1 MADTPDE
8 DPISLE
14 ELARAFAQV
23 MGTPPQGRAEEGPQP
38 GAAEA
43 ATGPDE
49 LHAEPPHEPALAVE
63 EAPGDGA
70 PGAPGRGS
78 GPVTPLGL
86 LEAML
91 FVGDRDNRP
100 LTAARAAELMR
111 GVEPGEI
118 GGLVAELNRRYTQSG
133 CPYFVAEDSDGYRI
147 TLRKPFHPLR
157 EQFYGR
163 IRRARLSQAA
173 IDVLAIVA
181 YQQPLSAEQI
191 SAVRGKPSGSVLSQL
206 VHRCLLRIERRGACE
221 AGAPGT
227 PGAPGAPEAPGTP
240 GPGKRRT
247 AQYFTTDRF
256 LQLFGLQTLADLP
269 QSEELDRQ

>member
-1 MADTPDE
+1 
-8 DPISLE
+8 
-14 ELARAFAQV
+14 
-23 MGTPPQGRAEEGPQP
+23 
-38 GAAEA
+38 
-43 ATGPDE
+43 
-49 LHAEPPHEPALAVE
+49 
-63 EAPGDGA
+63 
-70 PGAPGRGS
+70 
-78 GPVTPLGL
+78 
-86 LEAML
+86 ML

-118 GGLVAELNRRYTQSG
+118 GGLIEELNQRYTRSG

-163 IRRARLSQAA
+163 IREARLSQAA

-191 SAVRGKPSGSVLSQL
+191 GAVRGKPSGPVLSQL
-206 VHRCLLRIERRGACE
+206 VHRGLLRIERL
-221 AGAPGT
+221 
-227 PGAPGAPEAPGTP
+227 
-240 GPGKRRT
+240 PGKRRT
-247 AQYFTTDRF
+247 VQYFTTDRF

>member
-1 MADTPDE
+1 MTDTPDQ
-8 DPISLE
+8 DPISLD

-23 MGTPPQGRAEEGPQP
+23 MGAPPEGRVAGQVPGLSQNDSSQP
-38 GAAEA
+38 PVAEA
-43 ATGPDE
+43 APGSGDFQP
-49 LHAEPPHEPALAVE
+49 EPPHEPALA
-63 EAPGDGA
+63 ADDATGDDRLA
-70 PGAPGRGS
+70 TDNS
-78 GPVTPLGL
+78 GPVTPLGI

-118 GGLVAELNRRYTQSG
+118 GVLIKELNQRYTHSG
-133 CPYFVAEDSDGYRI
+133 CPYFVADDADGYRL

-163 IRRARLSQAA
+163 IRQARLSQSA

-181 YQQPLSAEQI
+181 YQQPLTAEQI
-191 SAVRGKPSGSVLSQL
+191 GTVRGKPSGPVLSQL
-206 VHRCLLRIERRGACE
+206 VHRGLLRIERL
-221 AGAPGT
+221 
-227 PGAPGAPEAPGTP
+227 
-240 GPGKRRT
+240 PGKKRT
-247 AQYFTTDRF
+247 VQYFTTDRF

>member
-1 MADTPDE
+1 MTDTPDQ
-8 DPISLE
+8 DPISLD

-23 MGTPPQGRAEEGPQP
+23 MGTPGGRGAEQVSNLSGKESPRP
-38 GAAEA
+38 PAAETA
-43 ATGPDE
+43 MEGGE
-49 LHAEPPHEPALAVE
+49 VPPPSHEPALAVDQRT
-63 EAPGDGA
+63 GDA
-70 PGAPGRGS
+70 VPGAESLGVAGPS
-78 GPVTPLGL
+78 DDSSPVTPQGI

-118 GGLVAELNRRYTQSG
+118 GTLIKELNQRYTRSG
-133 CPYFVAEDSDGYRI
+133 CPYFIAEDSDGYRI

-163 IRRARLSQAA
+163 IRQARLSQAA

-191 SAVRGKPSGSVLSQL
+191 GAVRGKPSSAVLAQL
-206 VHRCLLRIERRGACE
+206 VHRGLLRIERL
-221 AGAPGT
+221 
-227 PGAPGAPEAPGTP
+227 
-240 GPGKRRT
+240 PGKRRT
-247 AQYFTTDRF
+247 VQYFTTDRF

>member
-1 MADTPDE
+1 
-8 DPISLE
+8 
-14 ELARAFAQV
+14 
-23 MGTPPQGRAEEGPQP
+23 
-38 GAAEA
+38 
-43 ATGPDE
+43 
-49 LHAEPPHEPALAVE
+49 
-63 EAPGDGA
+63 
-70 PGAPGRGS
+70 
-78 GPVTPLGL
+78 
-86 LEAML
+86 ML

-100 LTAARAAELMR
+100 LTAGRAAELMR

-118 GGLVAELNRRYTQSG
+118 GGLIEELNRRYTQSG

-163 IRRARLSQAA
+163 IRQARLSQAA

-191 SAVRGKPSGSVLSQL
+191 GAVRGKPSSAVLSQL
-206 VHRCLLRIERRGACE
+206 VHRRLLRIERL
-221 AGAPGT
+221 
-227 PGAPGAPEAPGTP
+227 
-240 GPGKRRT
+240 PGKRRT
-247 AQYFTTDRF
+247 VQYFTTDRF

>member
-1 MADTPDE
+1 MADSDE
-8 DPISLE
+8 DPISLD

-23 MGTPPQGRAEEGPQP
+23 MGAPPQGSVRQEPQP
-38 GAAEA
+38 LAAEA
-43 ATGPDE
+43 ATGPGE
-49 LHAEPPHEPALAVE
+49 LHARTHEPAVAVE
-63 EAPGDGA
+63 EPVGD
-70 PGAPGRGS
+70 S
-78 GPVTPLGL
+78 GPVTPLSI

-118 GGLVAELNRRYTQSG
+118 GGLIEELNGRYTRSC
-133 CPYFVAEDSDGYRI
+133 CPYFVAEDSDGYRM

-163 IRRARLSQAA
+163 IREARLSQAA

-181 YQQPLSAEQI
+181 YQQPLTAEQI
-191 SAVRGKPSGSVLSQL
+191 GAVRGKPSGPVLAQL
-206 VHRCLLRIERRGACE
+206 VHRRLLRIERL
-221 AGAPGT
+221 
-227 PGAPGAPEAPGTP
+227 
-240 GPGKRRT
+240 PGKRRT
-247 AQYFTTDRF
+247 VQYFTTDRF

>member
-1 MADTPDE
+1 MEVTSTPDQ
-8 DPISLE
+8 DPISLN

-23 MGTPPQGRAEEGPQP
+23 MGAPPDGRALESPQP
-38 GAAEA
+38 PVADA
-43 ATGPDE
+43 ATGPGD
-49 LHAEPPHEPALAVE
+49 LQPEPPPGHPVLRVAPMAVD
-63 EAPGDGA
+63 EAMGGDRFA
-70 PGAPGRGS
+70 NDYT
-78 GPVTPLGL
+78 GPVTPRGI

-111 GVEPGEI
+111 GVEPGDI
-118 GGLVAELNRRYTQSG
+118 GVLIAELNQRYTQRG
-133 CPYFVAEDSDGYRI
+133 CPYFIAEDSDGYRI
-147 TLRKPFHPLR
+147 TLRKPYRPLR

-163 IRRARLSQAA
+163 IRQARLSQAA

-191 SAVRGKPSGSVLSQL
+191 GTVRGKPSGPVLAQL
-206 VHRCLLRIERRGACE
+206 VHRGLLRIERL
-221 AGAPGT
+221 AGK
-227 PGAPGAPEAPGTP
+227 
-240 GPGKRRT
+240 KRT
-247 AQYFTTDRF
+247 VQYFTTDRF

>member
-1 MADTPDE
+1 LDG
-8 DPISLE
+8 
-14 ELARAFAQV
+14 LARAFAQV
-23 MGTPPQGRAEEGPQP
+23 MGSPPQGRTQEEPQSP
-38 GAAEA
+38 LAEA
-43 ATGPDE
+43 PAAPGE
-49 LHAEPPHEPALAVE
+49 LQPQSPHEPATAADE
-63 EAPGDGA
+63 STGDD
-70 PGAPGRGS
+70 S
-78 GPVTPLGL
+78 GPVTPQGI

-100 LTAARAAELMR
+100 LTAVRAAELMR

-118 GGLVAELNRRYTQSG
+118 GRMIEELNRRYTQSG

-163 IRRARLSQAA
+163 IREARLSQAA

-191 SAVRGKPSGSVLSQL
+191 GAVRGKPSSSVLAQL
-206 VHRCLLRIERRGACE
+206 VHRRLLRIERL
-221 AGAPGT
+221 
-227 PGAPGAPEAPGTP
+227 
-240 GPGKRRT
+240 PGKRPMV
-247 AQYFTTDRF
+247 QYFTTDRF

>member
-1 MADTPDE
+1 MNNPDQNNPDQ
-8 DPISLE
+8 DPISLD

-23 MGTPPQGRAEEGPQP
+23 MGTPPKGDALVESQAPME
-38 GAAEA
+38 EA
-43 ATGPDE
+43 ATGSN
-49 LHAEPPHEPALAVE
+49 EPRFQAIEPALAVE
-63 EAPGDGA
+63 QSTEADSA
-70 PGAPGRGS
+70 
-78 GPVTPLGL
+78 PVTPLGI

-118 GGLVAELNRRYTQSG
+118 GELIGELNRRYARCA

-147 TLRKPFHPLR
+147 TLRKVFHPLR

-163 IRRARLSQAA
+163 IREARLSQAA

-181 YQQPLSAEQI
+181 YQQPLTAEQI
-191 SAVRGKPSGSVLSQL
+191 GAVRGKPSGPVLSQL
-206 VHRCLLRIERRGACE
+206 IHRRLLRIERL
-221 AGAPGT
+221 
-227 PGAPGAPEAPGTP
+227 
-240 GPGKRRT
+240 PGKRRT
-247 AQYFTTDRF
+247 VQYFTTDRF
-256 LQLFGLQTLADLP
+256 LQLFSLQTLADLP